1 MARGSLAA
9 GIQKLLTGCTT
20 RVQNADCCQLSKLN
34 RGGGGGGR
42 RRRGV
47 DLVLL
52 YMSYSCSCIV
62 HRAPRCTCEIV
73 HCSDSC
79 PCVLLGRAWIRYF
92 ASKESSRS
100 KLAAWLGLLVK
111 SLEPS
116 EDMHCEYSRGTRAMY
131 VRNLTGLA
139 NRAHHELIR

>member
-1 MARGSLAA
+1 MFKTPIAA
-9 GIQKLLTGCTT
+9 SFRSSIEEE
-20 RVQNADCCQLSKLN
+20 AEE
-34 RGGGGGGR
+34 GGGEGG
-42 RRRGV
+42 
-47 DLVLL
+47 LIW
-52 YMSYSCSCIV
+52 SYYICLTHVHASFIV
-62 HRAPRCTCEIV
+62 HHGCTCEIV

-116 EDMHCEYSRGTRAMY
+116 EDMHCKYSRGTRTMY

-139 NRAHHELIR
+139 NRAHHELIRCMESN